1 MTPSEFLIAYEAA
14 LATQDWGLVA
24 PLVHEDATV
33 TFSNGAVYKGKASI
47 QGAFEKNFSSIK
59 SEEYSIAGIHW
70 IRETGDYAVCNYTYH
85 WQGIINGELAG
96 GAGRG
101 TSVLVNE
108 DGRWLLLAEHL
119 TRKA

>member
-1 MTPSEFLIAYEAA
+1 MTPGEFLIAYEAA
-14 LATQDWGLVA
+14 LATQDWGQVA

-33 TFSNGAVYKGKASI
+33 TFSNGVVYKGINAV

-70 IRETGDYAVCNYTYH
+70 VRETAKYAVCNYTYH

-108 DGRWLLLAEHL
+108 NRRWLLLAEHL
-119 TRKA
+119 TRQA